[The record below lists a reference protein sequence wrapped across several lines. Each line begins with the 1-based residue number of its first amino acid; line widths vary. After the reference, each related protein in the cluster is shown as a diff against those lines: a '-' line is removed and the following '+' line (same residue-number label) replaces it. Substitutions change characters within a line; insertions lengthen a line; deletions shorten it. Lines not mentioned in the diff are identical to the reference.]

1 VLVFVWT
8 RVNNS
13 NRQFG
18 VASLITGSHQ
28 CFVPVFVA
36 YALVRA
42 APTLVSSLLL
52 SAHCIRSAVAPVER
66 ASAVSYVKVVN
77 AMYPKLVAIAGPWK
91 GKSFALTEETNV
103 VGREPE
109 SHICLDESAV
119 SRRHCEIACAG
130 DRCTVRDLASHNHT
144 YVNGQP
150 VTTAEIVPGDKLEIG
165 ASTFLLVAA
174 GDLAVRHDDE
184 SVELRPEDSVYLST
198 TQEGRGLAP
207 SPRTTGD
214 LHALLRLSTLLHS
227 FRDLHNARGER
238 ARDGLAR
245 LLLGLLFEMF
255 PAESG
260 AVLLDDD
267 TPGQRFSVVLQRE
280 STDPLM
286 VSRTVVRR
294 VVEHRTV
301 VWVGDAGP
309 DRDIESESLANLPA
323 PMRSVLAAPLVVRGE
338 VAAVLYLQ
346 SSNPERRFDENH
358 MQCLG
363 AVVGMAAVA
372 WENASYVEW
381 LEGVNNQL
389 LEELK
394 PKHEMVGSS
403 PKILELQR
411 LIAKVAPSPS
421 TVLILGESG
430 TGKELLARAIHRNSP
445 RANGPFVALNCAA
458 LTDTLLESELFGH
471 EKGSFTGAVG
481 QKKGKLEVAAGG
493 TVFLDEIGEM
503 APLLQAKLLR
513 VLQERQMERVGGT
526 QTVRLDIRM
535 LAATNRDL
543 EEEVRKGNFRQDLYY
558 RLNVVTLK
566 CPALR
571 ERTEDI
577 IPLANHFARRFA
589 ERCGRPI
596 TGIAPAAR
604 AYLQSYSWP
613 GNVRE
618 LENALERAVV
628 LGSSD
633 TILPEDLPENI
644 REGSQPAEISTT
656 IYDEALN
663 AAKRQG
669 VLKAFDLS
677 NYDHEAASKLLGLH
691 PNYLHRLIRA
701 LDLRT
706 ALKRAGR

>member
-1 VLVFVWT
+1 M
-8 RVNNS
+8 
-13 NRQFG
+13 
-18 VASLITGSHQ
+18 H
-28 CFVPVFVA
+28 
-36 YALVRA
+36 
-42 APTLVSSLLL
+42 
-52 SAHCIRSAVAPVER
+52 
-66 ASAVSYVKVVN
+66 
-77 AMYPKLVAIAGPWK
+77 PKLVAVAGPWK
-91 GKSFALTEETNV
+91 GKSFPLAEETNV

-119 SRRHCEIACAG
+119 SRRHCEIARSG
-130 DRCTVRDLASHNHT
+130 DRCTVRDLGSHNHT
-144 YVNGQP
+144 YVNGAA
-150 VTTAEIVPGDKLEIG
+150 VTAAEILPGDKIEIG
-165 ASTFLLVAA
+165 ASTFLLVAS
-174 GDLAVRHDDE
+174 GDLTVQQDDD
-184 SVELRPEDSVYLST
+184 SIELRPEDSVYLSG
-198 TQEGRGLAP
+198 TQDGPAVGP
-207 SPRTTGD
+207 SARITGD
-214 LHALLRLSTLLHS
+214 LRALLRLSTILHS
-227 FRDLHNARGER
+227 FRDLHNARGQR

-245 LLLGLLFEMF
+245 LLLNLLFEIF

-267 TPGQRFSVVLQRE
+267 TPGRPFSVVLKRE
-280 STDPLM
+280 SDKRLT
-286 VSRTVVRR
+286 VSSTVVRR
-294 VVEHRTV
+294 VMEHRAV
-301 VWVGDAGP
+301 VWVGDAGS
-309 DRDIESESLANLPA
+309 DRDIDSESLAGVPA

-338 VAAVLYLQ
+338 VAAVLYLET
-346 SSNPERRFDENH
+346 SNPGRRFDQNH
-358 MQCLG
+358 LQCIG
-363 AVVGMAAVA
+363 AVAGMAAVA

-381 LEGVNNQL
+381 LQGLNDQL

-394 PKHEMVGSS
+394 PKHDMVGSS
-403 PKILELQR
+403 PKMLELQR
-411 LIAKVAPSPS
+411 LIAKVAPTTS

-445 RANGPFVALNCAA
+445 RASGAFVAINCAA

-471 EKGSFTGAVG
+471 EKGAFTGAVG

-526 QTVRLDIRM
+526 QTVKLDIRM

-566 CPALR
+566 SPALR

-596 TGIAPAAR
+596 SGIAPAAR

-633 TILPEDLPENI
+633 TILPEDLPDNI
-644 REGSQPAEISTT
+644 REGSHPAEVSAT

-663 AAKRQG
+663 AAKRQV
-669 VLKAFDLS
+669 VLKAFDQT

-691 PNYLHRLIRA
+691 PNYLHRLIRT
-701 LDLRT
+701 LDLRS

>member
-1 VLVFVWT
+1 M
-8 RVNNS
+8 
-13 NRQFG
+13 
-18 VASLITGSHQ
+18 H
-28 CFVPVFVA
+28 
-36 YALVRA
+36 
-42 APTLVSSLLL
+42 
-52 SAHCIRSAVAPVER
+52 
-66 ASAVSYVKVVN
+66 
-77 AMYPKLVAIAGPWK
+77 PKLVAVAGPWK
-91 GKSFALTEETNV
+91 GKSFPLAEETNV

-119 SRRHCEIACAG
+119 SRRHCEIARAG
-130 DRCTVRDLASHNHT
+130 DRCTVRDLGSHNHT
-144 YVNGQP
+144 YVNGAA
-150 VTTAEIVPGDKLEIG
+150 VTAAEILPGDKIEIG
-165 ASTFLLVAA
+165 ASTFLLVAS
-174 GDLAVRHDDE
+174 GDLAVRQDDD
-184 SVELRPEDSVYLST
+184 SVELRPEDSVYLSA
-198 TQEGRGLAP
+198 TQDGPAVGP
-207 SPRTTGD
+207 SARITGD
-214 LHALLRLSTLLHS
+214 LRALLRLSTILHS
-227 FRDLHNARGER
+227 FRDLHNARGQR

-245 LLLGLLFEMF
+245 LLLDLLFEIF

-260 AVLLDDD
+260 AVLLDDN
-267 TPGQRFSVVLQRE
+267 TPGRPFSVVLKRE
-280 STDPLM
+280 SDKRLT
-286 VSRTVVRR
+286 VSSTVVRR
-294 VVEHRTV
+294 VMEHRAV
-301 VWVGDAGP
+301 VWVGDASP
-309 DRDIESESLANLPA
+309 DRDIDSESLAGVPA

-338 VAAVLYLQ
+338 VAAVLYLE
-346 SSNPERRFDENH
+346 SSNPGRRFDQNH
-358 MQCLG
+358 LQCIG
-363 AVVGMAAVA
+363 AVAGMAAVA

-381 LEGVNNQL
+381 LQGLNDQL

-394 PKHEMVGSS
+394 PKHDMVGSS
-403 PKILELQR
+403 PKMLELQR
-411 LIAKVAPSPS
+411 LIAKVAPTTS

-445 RANGPFVALNCAA
+445 RASGAFVAINCAA

-471 EKGSFTGAVG
+471 EKGAFTGAVG

-526 QTVRLDIRM
+526 QTVKLDIRM

-566 CPALR
+566 SPALR

-596 TGIAPAAR
+596 SGIAPAAR

-644 REGSQPAEISTT
+644 REGSHPAEVSAT

-663 AAKRQG
+663 AAKRQV
-669 VLKAFDLS
+669 VLKAFDQT

-691 PNYLHRLIRA
+691 PNYLHRLIRT
-701 LDLRT
+701 LDLRS

>member
-1 VLVFVWT
+1 
-8 RVNNS
+8 
-13 NRQFG
+13 
-18 VASLITGSHQ
+18 
-28 CFVPVFVA
+28 
-36 YALVRA
+36 
-42 APTLVSSLLL
+42 
-52 SAHCIRSAVAPVER
+52 
-66 ASAVSYVKVVN
+66 
-77 AMYPKLVAIAGPWK
+77 M
-91 GKSFALTEETNV
+91 
-103 VGREPE
+103 GREPE
-109 SHICLDESAV
+109 SHIRLDESAV
-119 SRRHCEIACAG
+119 SRRHCEIVRTG
-130 DRCTVRDLASHNHT
+130 DRCAIRDLGSHNHT
-144 YVNGQP
+144 FVNGEA
-150 VTTAEIVPGDKLEIG
+150 VTAAEISPGDKLDIG
-165 ASTFLLVAA
+165 ASTFLFVAA
-174 GDLAVRHDDE
+174 GDLSVPHDDD
-184 SVELRPEDSVYLST
+184 SVELKPEDSVYLSS
-198 TQEGRGLAP
+198 TQDGPTLPP
-207 SPRTTGD
+207 SARITGD
-214 LHALLRLSTLLHS
+214 LRALLRVSTMLHS

-245 LLLGLLFEMF
+245 LLLDLLFEVF

-260 AVLLDDD
+260 AVLLDDN
-267 TPGQRFSVVLQRE
+267 TPGRPFSVVLQRE
-280 STDPLM
+280 SANPLT
-286 VSRTVVRR
+286 VSATVVRR
-294 VVEHRTV
+294 VMEHRAV
-301 VWVGDAGP
+301 VWAGSAGS
-309 DRDIESESLANLPA
+309 DRDIQSESLVSLSSPL
-323 PMRSVLAAPLVVRGE
+323 RSVLAAPLVVRGQ
-338 VAAVLYLQ
+338 VAAILYLQ
-346 SSNPERRFDENH
+346 TSSLARRFDENH
-358 MQCLG
+358 LQCIG
-363 AVVGMAAVA
+363 AVAEMAAVA

-381 LEGVNNQL
+381 LQGVNDQL

-394 PKHEMVGSS
+394 PKHDMVGSS
-403 PKILELQR
+403 PKMLELQR
-411 LIAKVAPSPS
+411 LIAKVAPSAS

-445 RANGPFVALNCAA
+445 RANGPFVAINCAA

-471 EKGSFTGAVG
+471 EKGAFTGAMG

-526 QTVRLDIRM
+526 YTVKLDIRM

-566 CPALR
+566 SPPLR

-604 AYLQSYSWP
+604 SYLQSYSWP

-644 REGSQPAEISTT
+644 REGSQPAEVSTT
-656 IYDEALN
+656 IYDDALN
-663 AAKRQG
+663 AAKRQV
-669 VLKAFDLS
+669 VLKAFDQT
-677 NYDHEAASKLLGLH
+677 NYDHEAAARLLGLH

-701 LDLRT
+701 LDLRS

>member
-1 VLVFVWT
+1 M
-8 RVNNS
+8 
-13 NRQFG
+13 
-18 VASLITGSHQ
+18 H
-28 CFVPVFVA
+28 
-36 YALVRA
+36 
-42 APTLVSSLLL
+42 
-52 SAHCIRSAVAPVER
+52 
-66 ASAVSYVKVVN
+66 
-77 AMYPKLVAIAGPWK
+77 PKLLAVAGPWK
-91 GKSFALTEETNV
+91 GKSFPLAQEINL
-103 VGREPE
+103 VGRDPE
-109 SHICLDESAV
+109 SQICLDESAV
-119 SRRHCEIACAG
+119 SRRHCEIARTA
-130 DRCTVRDLASHNHT
+130 DRCTVRDLGSHNHT
-144 YVNGQP
+144 YVNGE
-150 VTTAEIVPGDKLEIG
+150 VVASAEILPGDKLEIG

-174 GDLAVRHDDE
+174 GDLAVRQDDDT
-184 SVELRPEDSVYLST
+184 VELRPEDSVYLSDT
-198 TQEGRGLAP
+198 EDGPTLRP
-207 SPRTTGD
+207 SARITGD
-214 LHALLRLSTLLHS
+214 LRALLRLTTMLHS
-227 FRDLHNARGER
+227 FRDLHNARGQR
-238 ARDGLAR
+238 ARDGLAH
-245 LLLGLLFEMF
+245 LLLDLLFEMF

-267 TPGQRFSVVLQRE
+267 TPGRPFSVVLKRE
-280 STDPLM
+280 SGKPLT
-286 VSRTVVRR
+286 VSSTVVRR
-294 VVEHRTV
+294 VMEHRTV
-301 VWVGDAGP
+301 VWIGEAGS
-309 DRDIESESLANLPA
+309 DQDIDSESLAGVPA
-323 PMRSVLAAPLVVRGE
+323 AVRSVLAAPLVVRGE

-346 SSNPERRFDENH
+346 TSNPERRFDENH
-358 MQCLG
+358 LQCIG
-363 AVVGMAAVA
+363 AVAGMAAVA

-381 LEGVNNQL
+381 LEGVNDQL

-394 PKHEMVGSS
+394 PKHDMVGSS
-403 PKILELQR
+403 PKMLELQR
-411 LIAKVAPSPS
+411 LIAKVAPSTS

-445 RANGPFVALNCAA
+445 RANGPFVAINCAA

-471 EKGSFTGAVG
+471 EKGAFTGAVG

-526 QTVRLDIRM
+526 QTVKLDIRM

-543 EEEVRKGNFRQDLYY
+543 EEDVRKGKFRQDLYY

-566 CPALR
+566 SPPLR
-571 ERTEDI
+571 ERAEDI

-644 REGSQPAEISTT
+644 REGSQPAEISAT

-663 AAKRQG
+663 AAKRQV
-669 VLKAFDLS
+669 VLKAFDQT
-677 NYDHEAASKLLGLH
+677 NYDHEAASRLLGLH

-701 LDLRT
+701 LDLRS